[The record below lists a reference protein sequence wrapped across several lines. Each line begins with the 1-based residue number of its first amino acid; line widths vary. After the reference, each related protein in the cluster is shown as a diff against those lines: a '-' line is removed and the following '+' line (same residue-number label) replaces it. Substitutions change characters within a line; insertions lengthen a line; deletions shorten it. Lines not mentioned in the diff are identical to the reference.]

1 MKIKP
6 EVKITAIIAVPR
18 RKITSSSNNNNNS
31 IKVTEAI
38 ISTPLGG
45 DGGLKIKIFHIGV
58 FQVNISGL

>member
-6 EVKITAIIAVPR
+6 EAKITAIIAVPQ
-18 RKITSSSNNNNNS
+18 RKITSSSNSNNNS

-45 DGGLKIKIFHIGV
+45 DGGVK
-58 FQVNISGL
+58 N

>member
-6 EVKITAIIAVPR
+6 EAKITAIIAVPR
-18 RKITSSSNNNNNS
+18 RKITSSSNSNNNS

-45 DGGLKIKIFHIGV
+45 GWGG
-58 FQVNISGL
+58 